1 VTRLTSRQT
10 ATAALKDL
18 VHFETVKILEGPAL
32 RAACE
37 KHGVI
42 YEEVVEIIGDFPTP
56 GKDTMM
62 A

>member
-1 VTRLTSRQT
+1 MTRLTSRQT

-18 VHFETVKILEGPAL
+18 MHFEAVKILEGAAL

-56 GKDTMM
+56 SKDTMM

>member
-1 VTRLTSRQT
+1 M
-10 ATAALKDL
+10 
-18 VHFETVKILEGPAL
+18 HFEAVKILEGAAL

-56 GKDTMM
+56 SKDTMM